1 MDALQV
7 GPLAIPWVRVQVA
20 LALLALVG
28 VAELLARRVD
38 RRLSPWAQGAI
49 LVGLLG
55 ARLGFVL
62 ENASV
67 YARDPL
73 SVLYV
78 WQGGFDPWWG
88 ILAGGGYTLMTLPK
102 HLWRYALGAAL
113 VAGLV
118 VGVLFTRQERAG
130 EVRLPAITLTTLGG
144 TQVNL
149 ESFRGKPVVLNAWA
163 TWCPPCRRELPMM
176 VRLAQENPEVRF
188 AFVSQGEGPL
198 VVKNFL
204 EERGLSPEWVLLDP
218 ETRLAQALGV
228 QGLPTTFF
236 FDREGRLVAR
246 HLGELSEALL
256 LGYLRVLR

>member
-7 GPLAIPWVRVQVA
+7 GPLALPWDRA
-20 LALLALVG
+20 TWTLALLAMVA
-28 VAELLARRVD
+28 VAEVLARRVD
-38 RRLSPWAQGAI
+38 RRLSPWAYNAI

-55 ARLGFVL
+55 ARVGFVL

-73 SVLYV
+73 SALYV
-78 WQGGFDPWWG
+78 WQGGFDPLWG

-102 HLWRYALGAAL
+102 HLWRYAALAGVVAL
-113 VAGLV
+113 VLLGLFLQRGHPV
-118 VGVLFTRQERAG
+118 EGG
-130 EVRLPAITLTTLGG
+130 RLPSLTLPTLGG
-144 TQVNL
+144 TEVSLDRFQ
-149 ESFRGKPVVLNAWA
+149 GKPVVLNAWA

-176 VRLAQENPEVRF
+176 VRVSRENPDVHF
-188 AFVSQGEGPL
+188 VFVSQGEGPEA
-198 VVKNFL
+198 VRRFL
-204 EERGLSPEWVLLDP
+204 EEQGLTAEWVLLDP
-218 ETRLAQALGV
+218 ETRLSQALGI

-236 FDREGRLVAR
+236 FDREGRLVNR

>member
-28 VAELLARRVD
+28 VAELFARRVD
-38 RRLSPWAQGAI
+38 RRLSSWGQGAVF
-49 LVGLLG
+49 VGLLG

-67 YARDPL
+67 YAKDPL
-73 SVLYV
+73 AVLYV

-88 ILAGGGYTLMTLPK
+88 ILAGGGYTLMALPK

-113 VAGLV
+113 AAALVAGVFLV
-118 VGVLFTRQERAG
+118 RKAPAQEA
-130 EVRLPAITLTTLGG
+130 RLPDLTLTTLGG
-144 TQVNL
+144 TEVRL
-149 ESFRGKPVVLNAWA
+149 SDFRGKPLVLNAWA

-218 ETRLAQALGV
+218 ETRLAQALGI

-256 LGYLRVLR
+256 LGSLRVLR

>member
-1 MDALQV
+1 MDALQL
-7 GPLAIPWVRVQVA
+7 GPFAIPWARVQVA
-20 LALLALVG
+20 LALLAGVV
-28 VAELLARRVD
+28 VAEALARKVD
-38 RRLSPWAQGAI
+38 KRLAPWAYNAL

-62 ENASV
+62 ENLSV

-78 WQGGFDPWWG
+78 WQGGFDPLWG
-88 ILAGGGYTLMTLPK
+88 ILASGGYTLMVLPK
-102 HLWRYALGAAL
+102 HLWRYALVAALSAGL
-113 VAGLV
+113 VAGLFLR
-118 VGVLFTRQERAG
+118 GGGRQEVG
-130 EVRLPAITLTTLGG
+130 LPALTLTTLGG
-144 TQVNL
+144 TPVNL
-149 ESFRGKPVVLNAWA
+149 KDFRGKPLVLNAWA

-176 VRLAQENPEVRF
+176 VRVSRENPEVRF
-188 AFVSQGEGPL
+188 AFVSQGEGPA
-198 VVKNFL
+198 VVRSFL
-204 EERGLSPEWVLLDP
+204 EQEGLAADWVLLDP
-218 ETRLAQALGV
+218 ETRLSQALGV